1 MKHID
6 EPRLETDLAYRFQY
20 LTEFMGFTEEDIHT
34 IHGGA
39 ALLAPLVPALV
50 DAVYAKLVSYD
61 AT

>member
-20 LTEFMGFTEEDIHT
+20 LTEFMGFTEEDIKT

-39 ALLAPLVPALV
+39 ALLAWRHWKARPSLRRSGLEVWC
-50 DAVYAKLVSYD
+50 
-61 AT
+61 